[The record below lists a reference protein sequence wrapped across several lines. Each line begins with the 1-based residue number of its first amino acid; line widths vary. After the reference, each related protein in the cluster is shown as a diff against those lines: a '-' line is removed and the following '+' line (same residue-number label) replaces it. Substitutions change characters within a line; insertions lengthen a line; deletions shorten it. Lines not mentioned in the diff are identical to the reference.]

1 MSANRT
7 ADRMNRMSPD
17 RGNTLACVAT
27 TCSFRS
33 ESAATWVTLIIA
45 LLGLSGLTMAFGG
58 PSRKVI
64 PIVANAAQEVP

>member
-17 RGNTLACVAT
+17 RGNTLTCVAT
-27 TCSFRS
+27 TCSFGS

-45 LLGLSGLTMAFGG
+45 LFGFERFDHGLGG